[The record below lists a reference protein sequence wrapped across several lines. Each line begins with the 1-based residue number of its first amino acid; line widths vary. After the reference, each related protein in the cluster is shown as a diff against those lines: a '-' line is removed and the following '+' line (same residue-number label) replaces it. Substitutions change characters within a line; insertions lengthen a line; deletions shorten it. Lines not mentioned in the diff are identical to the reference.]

1 VIVQAPL
8 YLAGWVTALGIVKIV
23 MGWPLFLAAAYFTY
37 RLLAPILEAKR
48 AAKALEVPEQPL

>member
-1 VIVQAPL
+1 L